1 MDWETDSDDSDYDL
15 FENAIL
21 YSTLAVAS
29 ITVLWIIKRGPR
41 RGKIGHPMQPFGRL
55 KTLITTTTTTIG
67 EKVKNHAIMGPFQ
80 G

>member
-29 ITVLWIIKRGPR
+29 ITVLWIIKRG
-41 RGKIGHPMQPFGRL
+41 KTGHPMVPD
-55 KTLITTTTTTIG
+55 T
-67 EKVKNHAIMGPFQ
+67 
-80 G
+80 